1 MKKYLALILALVMAL
16 SLVACGGSTTD
27 QTGSTSAQTG
37 STSAQTDSTSAQT
50 SDTTDSTKS
59 TKLTLILRGGTYGD
73 VVKAALPAFEEENNV
88 TCEVL
93 DLSFDDLHSKIALD
107 AVNAQG
113 AYDLCMVDGSW
124 MAEFTE
130 NGVLANL
137 TELGYE
143 LDDDII
149 PATTTICQV
158 DGDTYLAP
166 YFGNVTVLLYNKALI
181 EAAGYTGED
190 IDTMEDLMTIAK
202 SANAAGKKG
211 YLIRGGSGDNIVSD
225 FIPHLLAYGGWVVDD
240 DNKPTV
246 NTDVF
251 KAAFQNY
258 IDLYKLGDTMDKDDI
273 VAAID
278 SGSAALALGWP
289 GWYVP
294 TADGAANYTVMPGKL
309 NDSDTA
315 KKASMQGVWTVG
327 ICNNSQNKELALKLL
342 EYIMDPEVQK
352 DSIELGGVPCRY
364 SCLQD
369 ADVLAKYPHLEQV
382 CGALETGVYRPVI
395 AEWAEFTNILGT
407 EMDSVIQGVKDMD
420 TGLKDAQTELE
431 ALLG

>member
-1 MKKYLALILALVMAL
+1 MKKLFAMVLTLAMAL
-16 SLVACGGSTTD
+16 SLVACGGGGEEAPAPDAEGEKAPVSE
-27 QTGSTSAQTG
+27 SAEP
-37 STSAQTDSTSAQT
+37 
-50 SDTTDSTKS
+50 

-73 VVKAALPAFEEENNV
+73 VIKAALPAFEAENNV

-93 DLSFDDLHSKIALD
+93 DLSFDDLHNKIALD
-107 AVNAQG
+107 AVNAKG

-137 TELGYE
+137 TEMGYE

-149 PATTTICQV
+149 PATTTICEFE
-158 DGDTYLAP
+158 GDTYLAP

-181 EAAGYTGED
+181 EAAGYAVED
-190 IDTMEDLMTIAK
+190 IETMEDIMDIAK
-202 SANAAGKKG
+202 KTNAGGNMG
-211 YLIRGGSGDNIVSD
+211 YLLRGGSGDNIVSD

-240 DNKPTV
+240 NNQPTV

-258 IDLYKLGDTMDKDDI
+258 IDLYKVGGTMDKDDI

-278 SGSAALALGWP
+278 GGTAALGLGWP

-294 TADGAANYTVMPGKL
+294 TADGAANYTVMPGKV
-309 NDSDTA
+309 NDADTA

-327 ICNNSQNKELALKLL
+327 ICNNSQNKEMTLKLL
-342 EYIMDPEVQK
+342 EYLMDAEVQK
-352 DSIELGGVPCRY
+352 ESIDLGGVPCRY
-364 SCLQD
+364 SCLLD
-369 ADVLAKYPHLEQV
+369 EAVLAKYPHLEQV

-395 AEWAEFTNILGT
+395 AEWAEFTNILGA
-407 EMDSVIQGVKDMD
+407 EMDTVIQGTKDMD
-420 TGLKDAQTELE
+420 TALNDAQAALE
-431 ALLG
+431 NLLG